1 MSDLEVLL
9 RTTDPFEAESL
20 RARLEA
26 VGIGVVLHGG
36 SQASLFGG
44 AQNIVEAQL
53 LVPRAQLEE
62 ARAFLESKVVL
73 EGTAAS
79 GEALGEGV
87 CAVHEKQAVAICS
100 RCGNFLCE
108 ACGSLGSPPLCE
120 DCVARPEEPVVR
132 NRWAKTL
139 ARLYVGG
146 NLVALVV
153 FGLAA
158 LSGLVVWLLR
168 TR

>member
-1 MSDLEVLL
+1 MAELEILC

-26 VGIGVVLHGG
+26 VGIAVVLHGG

-53 LVPRAQLEE
+53 LVPREQLSE
-62 ARAFLESKVVL
+62 ARAFLESKAVL

-79 GEALGEGV
+79 GEALGDGV
-87 CAVHEKQAVAICS
+87 CAVHEKQAVAICA

-108 ACGSLGSPPLCE
+108 SCGSLGVPPLCE
-120 DCVARPEEPVVR
+120 DCLERPEAPVVR
-132 NRWAKTL
+132 SGWA
-139 ARLYVGG
+139 
-146 NLVALVV
+146 
-153 FGLAA
+153 
-158 LSGLVVWLLR
+158 
-168 TR
+168 